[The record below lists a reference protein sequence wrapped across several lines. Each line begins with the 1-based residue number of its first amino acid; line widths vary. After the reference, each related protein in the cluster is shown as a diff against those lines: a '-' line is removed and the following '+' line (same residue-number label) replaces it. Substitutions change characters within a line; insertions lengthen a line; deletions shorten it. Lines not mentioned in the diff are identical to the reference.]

1 MIIKTGVF
9 CLDRVRKQ
17 IHYEYIEK
25 LGLTGKG
32 VNVCVLDTG
41 ISSHIDFDHRII
53 EFVDLTKN
61 PTYKIRDD
69 SGHGT
74 HVCGILAGSGKAS
87 GGLYKGIAIRSN
99 LIVLKVLN
107 HQGNGQVDTLL
118 SALQWVLEH
127 CSEYSIRIVN
137 ISISVSKNCS
147 LHTDRIKLF
156 HLKDL
161 LYRLHEK
168 NILIVTAAGNEGP
181 DNNSI
186 SILGNQNYTL
196 CVGCHDGDYKSKS
209 DTLCEQYSG
218 RGYAYYSM
226 MKPDVVAPGTE
237 IVSCSGKNRRGYT
250 SKSGTSMSCPII
262 SGVAADLMELLG
274 NVAIDT
280 IANKIRMG
288 TTSVNTPRNQ
298 QGYGMIDCKKI
309 FEKYTL
315 T

>member
-25 LGLTGKG
+25 LRLTGKG

-61 PTYKIRDD
+61 STYKIRDD

-87 GGLYKGIAIRSN
+87 GGLYKGMAVRSN

-107 HQGNGQVDTLL
+107 NQGNGQIDTLL

-137 ISISVSKNCS
+137 ISISVSKSCS
-147 LHTDRIKLF
+147 LHTDRIKLLR
-156 HLKDL
+156 LKDL

-168 NILIVTAAGNEGP
+168 NILIVTASGNEGP

-196 CVGCHDGDYKSKS
+196 CVGCHDGSYKSKS
-209 DTLCEQYSG
+209 EPLCEQYSG
-218 RGYAYYSM
+218 RGFACCSI

-237 IVSCSGKNRRGYT
+237 IVSCSCKNKRGYT

-274 NVAIDT
+274 NVSVDK
-280 IANKIRMG
+280 IANEIRMG

>member
-1 MIIKTGVF
+1 M
-9 CLDRVRKQ
+9 DRVRKQ

-168 NILIVTAAGNEGP
+168 
-181 DNNSI
+181 
-186 SILGNQNYTL
+186 
-196 CVGCHDGDYKSKS
+196 
-209 DTLCEQYSG
+209 
-218 RGYAYYSM
+218 
-226 MKPDVVAPGTE
+226 
-237 IVSCSGKNRRGYT
+237 
-250 SKSGTSMSCPII
+250 
-262 SGVAADLMELLG
+262 
-274 NVAIDT
+274 
-280 IANKIRMG
+280 
-288 TTSVNTPRNQ
+288 
-298 QGYGMIDCKKI
+298 I
-309 FEKYTL
+309 F
-315 T
+315 